1 MALKFDVL
9 KLKKNENYRG
19 YYLMAKLN
27 DFIGEYLIFTDAK
40 MSYDEWISDKDL
52 RFSVLN
58 GSDCGFNG
66 EIPNLRVEGM
76 NPASRAN
83 EKEIESGLIKF
94 IEEECA

>member
-1 MALKFDVL
+1 
-9 KLKKNENYRG
+9 
-19 YYLMAKLN
+19 
-27 DFIGEYLIFTDAK
+27 GEYLIFTDAK
-40 MSYDEWISDKDL
+40 MSYDDCISNEDL
-52 RFSVLN
+52 RLSILN
-58 GSDCGFNG
+58 SFDCGFNG